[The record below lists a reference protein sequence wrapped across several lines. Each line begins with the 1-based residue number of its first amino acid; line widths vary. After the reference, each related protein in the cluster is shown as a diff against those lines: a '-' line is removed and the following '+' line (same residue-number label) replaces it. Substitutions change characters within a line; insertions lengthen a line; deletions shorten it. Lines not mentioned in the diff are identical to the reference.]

1 MEFGFVVS
9 CPAPRHRSV
18 VVRRMDM
25 PDSRALV
32 VKVERVEVPSSRPLV
47 VFFAGMDARPLPVN
61 QVRRAGE
68 GISIASIY
76 HGPRDQSGWPT
87 LRSAARAALRNLKN
101 ELQPSQVIVI
111 AESLGAV
118 FALSALVVE
127 PLLADRLVLVNSA
140 TAFRSSS
147 LVGAGAALLP
157 VLRIDSSGKLLYPL
171 AATILWQFLTSPAQV
186 DPENITPGPVM
197 KLPSINVSS
206 APLEAAEHR
215 LRLIRRP
222 PFRDR
227 VSFQVHSGHTGAELI
242 GLFSMLTQEI
252 ADKITMPT
260 LIVAS
265 GKDMIF
271 DSIREANRLADLIPV
286 SSVQELP
293 SCGHAC
299 LLETNVDIFQI
310 LRANDFI

>member
-1 MEFGFVVS
+1 MGL
-9 CPAPRHRSV
+9 
-18 VVRRMDM
+18 
-25 PDSRALV
+25 PDYRALV
-32 VKVERVEVPSSRPLV
+32 VRVERVEAPSRCPLV
-47 VFFAGMDARPLPVN
+47 VFFAGMDARALPVN
-61 QVRRAGE
+61 QVRCAGE
-68 GISIASIY
+68 GVSIASIY
-76 HGPRDQSGWPT
+76 HGPRDKSGWPT

-127 PLLADRLVLVNSA
+127 PLLVDRLVLVNSA

-171 AATILWQFLTSPAQV
+171 AATVLWRFLTSPDRV

-197 KLPSINVSS
+197 QLPSVNVSS

-227 VSFQVHSGHTGAELI
+227 
-242 GLFSMLTQEI
+242 EI
-252 ADKITMPT
+252 TNKITMPT

-271 DSIREANRLADLIPV
+271 DSTREASRLADLIPD

-299 LLETNVDIFQI
+299 LLETNVDIFRI
-310 LRANDFI
+310 LRANDFL

>member
-227 VSFQVHSGHTGAELI
+227 
-242 GLFSMLTQEI
+242 EI